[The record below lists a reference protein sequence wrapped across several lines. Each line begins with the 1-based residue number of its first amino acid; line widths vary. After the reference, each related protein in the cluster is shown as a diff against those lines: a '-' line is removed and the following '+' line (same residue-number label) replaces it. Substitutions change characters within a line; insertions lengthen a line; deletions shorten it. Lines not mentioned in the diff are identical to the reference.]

1 MTFERAIAITDELI
15 ENSDRLTPETIQQ
28 RIADLVST
36 ENGARGFFVTYLT
49 SDRPFAEVPTG
60 ETLAALAVSPAIVG
74 ELLVK
79 NLAMSTAMAFHHRR
93 NAEEENAL
101 GSDRV
106 RQRTSQLIRSLSL
119 PEITEKLYRLQESL
133 ENGGGDYEK
142 FLDRWGYDREQRQAI
157 AQVTR
162 TQVTRTQVTRTQV
175 TRTQVTRT
183 QVTRSLLP
191 DR

>member
-28 RIADLVST
+28 RITDLVST

-49 SDRPFAEVPTG
+49 SDRPFADVPTG

-79 NLAMSTAMAFHHRR
+79 NLAMSTAMALYHRR

-106 RQRTSQLIRSLSL
+106 RQRTSQLLRSLFS

-133 ENGGGDYEK
+133 ENGGGDYET

-162 TQVTRTQVTRTQV
+162 
-175 TRTQVTRT
+175 
-183 QVTRSLLP
+183 SLLP

>member
-28 RIADLVST
+28 RITDLVST

-49 SDRPFAEVPTG
+49 SDRPFADIPTG
-60 ETLAALAVSPAIVG
+60 EILAALSVSPAIVG

-79 NLAMSTAMAFHHRR
+79 NLAMSTAMALYHRR

-106 RQRTSQLIRSLSL
+106 RQRTSQLIRSLFS

-133 ENGGGDYEK
+133 EKGAGDYET

-157 AQVTR
+157 AN
-162 TQVTRTQVTRTQV
+162 
-175 TRTQVTRT
+175 
-183 QVTRSLLP
+183 VTRSLLP